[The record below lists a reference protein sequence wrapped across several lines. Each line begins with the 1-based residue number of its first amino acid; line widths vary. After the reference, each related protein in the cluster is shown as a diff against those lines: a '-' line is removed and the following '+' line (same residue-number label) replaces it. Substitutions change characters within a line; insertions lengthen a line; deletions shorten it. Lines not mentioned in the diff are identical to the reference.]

1 MISRCSL
8 QALTATEPLPAFRAS
23 LLATLLLASLGA
35 CAPVQPWERGHLA
48 QPIMAL
54 SADPL
59 RDAMDEHV
67 YDSKEA
73 SSGGIGAAGG
83 GCGCN

>member
-1 MISRCSL
+1 MISRPCSRSPDR
-8 QALTATEPLPAFRAS
+8 ALWGVACI
-23 LLATLLLASLGA
+23 LLLALSA
-35 CAPVQPWERGHLA
+35 CAPVQPWQRGHLA
-48 QPIMAL
+48 QPRMAL
-54 SADPL
+54 DEDPML
-59 RDAMDEHV
+59 TAISQHV

>member
-1 MISRCSL
+1 MTYRRCLMVRTVSKL
-8 QALTATEPLPAFRAS
+8 S
-23 LLATLLLASLGA
+23 LLLLMSLLGA

-48 QPIMAL
+48 QANMAL

-59 RDAMDEHV
+59 KDAMDEHV
-67 YDSKEA
+67 YNSKEA

>member
-1 MISRCSL
+1 L
-8 QALTATEPLPAFRAS
+8 KTLTAIEQRTALRAA
-23 LLATLLLASLGA
+23 LLTVVLVSLGA

-48 QPIMAL
+48 QANMAL
-54 SADPL
+54 SSDPL
-59 RDAMDEHV
+59 RDAMDAHV

>member
-1 MISRCSL
+1 MTYSCCSMARTMSKPFL
-8 QALTATEPLPAFRAS
+8 V
-23 LLATLLLASLGA
+23 LLLMCLLGA

-48 QPIMAL
+48 QANMAL

-67 YDSKEA
+67 YNSKEA

>member
-1 MISRCSL
+1 MASNLPLVSR
-8 QALTATEPLPAFRAS
+8 AFLV
-23 LLATLLLASLGA
+23 LLVFSLGA
-35 CAPVQPWERGHLA
+35 CAPVQPWERGRLA
-48 QPIMAL
+48 QPVMAL
-54 SADPL
+54 AADPL
-59 RDAMDEHV
+59 QESMDAHV

>member
-1 MISRCSL
+1 MTYRYCLMARTVSRL
-8 QALTATEPLPAFRAS
+8 S
-23 LLATLLLASLGA
+23 LLLLMCMLGA

-48 QPIMAL
+48 QANMAL

-59 RDAMDEHV
+59 KDAMDEHV
-67 YDSKEA
+67 YNSKEA

>member
-1 MISRCSL
+1 MTYRCC
-8 QALTATEPLPAFRAS
+8 LTAGTVTKLS
-23 LLATLLLASLGA
+23 LLLLLVSLLGA

-48 QPIMAL
+48 QANMAL
-54 SADPL
+54 AADPL

-67 YDSKEA
+67 YNSKEA
-73 SSGGIGAAGG
+73 SSGGMGAAGG

>member
-1 MISRCSL
+1 MTSRRSSKSATVSKLSL
-8 QALTATEPLPAFRAS
+8 I
-23 LLATLLLASLGA
+23 LLLMCLLGA

-54 SADPL
+54 AADPL
-59 RDAMDEHV
+59 QESMDAHV